1 MGAGKTRIAVCFGVF
16 LCAAGLAYGQDAGG
30 EASNDE
36 AEGAFD
42 GGEAI
47 MLPEAEVEAE
57 RDTPEH
63 ITQEEML
70 RDGAADLWE
79 AVRYVPGVILSG
91 GGRRNDSNFSVR
103 GFGADSVP
111 VFVDGIAMGNPYRG
125 EGDAARFLTAD
136 LESIDIQKGYS
147 SMLLG
152 ANTMGGAV
160 LMRTAKPKSP
170 LELSV
175 RTSLD
180 LDSLFRFGGA
190 THVFNLGGRDDLFYG
205 RAVFQYRDIDHYRLP
220 ESFVADPEGVNPQ
233 KPGDR
238 LWSDSTDRKLT
249 LMAGV
254 TPEIGG
260 IGELDVWLSYVYQDA
275 NKTFSPP
282 EVRGEYMIWEWP
294 LWERQS
300 LSLNGSYAFGGVT
313 IDGLFYFD
321 KYDNRL
327 DEYYSWDTYIL
338 EVHNGHSD
346 YDEYST
352 GGRITGRWDIN
363 PEHNIQAALTYKK
376 ENHIGLWRESEQMRI
391 NEDTWSFGTEYAFV
405 PDIFKSRLTVK
416 AGAGFDALVPVQY
429 WGKENELMK
438 KLGAAY
444 YANHFIIRTK
454 PMFLLTWQAGLF
466 YRIRPEHEV
475 HLTYARKNHFPT
487 MSQRYSTRFGRS
499 LPNPSLGPEIASHFE
514 LGYRGTFFEKL
525 TINSAV
531 YYSLITGKIVSVGWP
546 SPNRPMNSLD
556 YAKNLDRSAFYGFE
570 FSPELYLNR
579 HVSGGLSLSLNR
591 YYIYHSENSVKAIS
605 YYPPVTVNAYL
616 VARFFDR
623 ISVIPR
629 VEYLHARYANTE
641 ATAKLPSYFLAH
653 LKVTA
658 DIGRYLSVSAGVE
671 NMFDTL
677 YEIKRY
683 FPMAGR
689 GFTLS
694 VEAKY

>member
-1 MGAGKTRIAVCFGVF
+1 MRIVAAVF
-16 LCAAGLAYGQDAGG
+16 LWAAVLAYGQ
-30 EASNDE
+30 ETE
-36 AEGAFD
+36 AEVSGD
-42 GGEAI
+42 GGGVI
-47 MLPEAEVEAE
+47 MLPEAGVEAE

-63 ITQEEML
+63 ITQEEMQ

-160 LMRTAKPKSP
+160 LMRTAKPKKA

-175 RTSLD
+175 KTSLD
-180 LDSLFRFGGA
+180 FDSLLRFGGA

-220 ESFVADPEGVNPQ
+220 ASFEVDPEGVNPQ
-233 KPGDR
+233 GAGDR
-238 LWSDSTDRKLT
+238 LWSDSTDRKVTLT
-249 LMAGV
+249 AGI
-254 TPEIGG
+254 TPPVEAGRIGG
-260 IGELDVWLSYVYQDA
+260 LDLWLSYVYQDA

-282 EVRGEYMIWEWP
+282 EVRGGDYMIWEWP

-300 LSLNGSYAFGGVT
+300 ISLNGSGTFGDVT
-313 IDGLFYFD
+313 VDGLFYFD

-346 YDEYST
+346 YDDYAT
-352 GGRITGRWDIN
+352 GGRVTGRWDIN
-363 PEHNIQAALTYKK
+363 PEHNVQAALTYKK
-376 ENHIGLWRESEQMRI
+376 ENHIGLWREAEQMRI
-391 NEDTWSFGTEYAFV
+391 NEDTWSFGAEYAFM
-405 PDIFKSRLTVK
+405 PGALGSRLTVK
-416 AGAGFDALVPVQY
+416 AGAGFDALFPVEY

-444 YANHFIIRTK
+444 YADHFIIRTK

-466 YRIRPEHEV
+466 YRIRPEHEA

-514 LGYRGTFFEKL
+514 LGYNGTFFGKL
-525 TINSAV
+525 TVNSAV

-570 FSPELYLNR
+570 LSPELYLNR
-579 HVSGGLSLSLNR
+579 QVSGGLSLSLNR
-591 YYIYHSENSVKAIS
+591 YHIYHSENSVNALS
-605 YYPPVTVNAYL
+605 YYPEITANAYL
-616 VARFFDR
+616 VVRLFDR
-623 ISVIPR
+623 VTVIPR
-629 VEYLHARYANTE
+629 VEYLHSRYASTE
-641 ATAKLPSYFLAH
+641 ATAELPSYFLAH
-653 LKVTA
+653 LKATA

-677 YEIKRY
+677 YEIKQY

-689 GFTLS
+689 GFTVS